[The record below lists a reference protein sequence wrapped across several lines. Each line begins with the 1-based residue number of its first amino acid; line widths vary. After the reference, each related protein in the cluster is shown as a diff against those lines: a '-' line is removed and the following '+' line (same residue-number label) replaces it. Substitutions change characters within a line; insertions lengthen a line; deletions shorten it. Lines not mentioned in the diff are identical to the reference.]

1 MRLHTLLA
9 VAAAKAALKA
19 CHLTGRPGSSLPG
32 RAALKIDPH
41 IIAPLASQVR
51 SGIIVTCGTNG
62 KTTTNNLLCSA
73 LEAQGFCVVS
83 NRLGANMMEGVA
95 AALATAAN
103 PLGHLNADY
112 ACLEI
117 DEASSAHVL
126 HFLQPDY
133 MILTNL
139 FRDQLDRYGEIDLTM
154 KALEKAIRLAPNMTL
169 VINGDDPLTAY
180 LSKKSGH
187 RIVSFGVS
195 ERVGENAQER
205 VPEKRSSENDSQA
218 ESSENDSL
226 TGSSGEVREGR
237 FCENCGAP
245 LQYDFYHFSQL
256 GIYRCPSCGFQ
267 RPSINYDAYGVR
279 LSPELSFDI
288 KESGA
293 APPDSFN
300 DRDFYSAP
308 EGSSDAR
315 GFSSASARI
324 SAPLTGFYNVYNILA
339 VYSVLRELNLPADK
353 LNEVLR
359 GYKPQFGRGEVFH
372 VGEGAHQKVLL
383 NLAKNPAGFNQ
394 NITAMLQDR
403 SAKDLIIVINDN
415 AHDGRD
421 VSWLW
426 DVDFDRLADDT
437 IRSITVSGLRALDMQ
452 LRLKYV
458 EIESVCAPTV
468 EEAIARCLADGCG
481 NLYVLVNYTALYE
494 AHQYLE
500 GIQK

>member
-1 MRLHTLLA
+1 MHPRTQLA
-9 VAAAKAALKA
+9 VIAAQIALAA
-19 CHLTGRPGSSLPG
+19 CHLAGRPGSSLPG

-41 IIAPLASQVR
+41 IIAPLAARVR
-51 SGIIVTCGTNG
+51 RGIIVTCGTNG

-73 LEAQGFCVVS
+73 LEAQGFRVVS
-83 NRLGANMMEGVA
+83 NRLGANMKEGIT
-95 AALATAAN
+95 AALATAAG
-103 PLGHLNADY
+103 PLGLLDADY

-117 DEASSAHVL
+117 DEASAVHIL
-126 HFLQPDY
+126 QYLQPDH
-133 MILTNL
+133 MVITNL

-154 KALEKAIRLAPNMTL
+154 KALEEAIRLAPSMTL
-169 VINGDDPLTAY
+169 VINGDDPLTAF
-180 LSKKSGH
+180 LAKKSGR

-195 ERVGENAQER
+195 EKIT
-205 VPEKRSSENDSQA
+205 PEVNFSSS
-218 ESSENDSL
+218 
-226 TGSSGEVREGR
+226 EVREGR

-245 LQYDFYHFSQL
+245 LKYNFYHFSQL
-256 GIYRCPSCGFQ
+256 GVYHCPSCGFG
-267 RPSINYDAYGVR
+267 RPAINYDASGVK
-279 LSPELSFDI
+279 LSPELSFDVI
-288 KESGA
+288 EAGA
-293 APPDSFN
+293 APVDSSGIREFKP
-300 DRDFYSAP
+300 AP
-308 EGSSDAR
+308 SGSSALR
-315 GFSSASARI
+315 ENEAAPVRI
-324 SAPLTGFYNVYNILA
+324 SAPMTGFYNVYNILA
-339 VYSVLRELNLPADK
+339 VYSVLRELRLPADK

-359 GYKPQFGRGEVFH
+359 DYKPQFGRGEVFH
-372 VGEGAHQKVLL
+372 VGQNSEQKILL

-415 AHDGRD
+415 AQDGRD

>member
-1 MRLHTLLA
+1 MHLRTLLA

-41 IIAPLASQVR
+41 IIAPLAEQVR
-51 SGIIVTCGTNG
+51 RGIIVTCGTNG

-95 AALATAAN
+95 AALATAAS
-103 PLGHLNADY
+103 PLGNLHADY
-112 ACLEI
+112 VCLEI
-117 DEASSAHVL
+117 DEASSVHVL
-126 HFLQPDY
+126 QYLKPDY

-154 KALEKAIRLAPNMTL
+154 KALEKAIRLVPSMTL
-169 VINGDDPLTAY
+169 VINGDDPLTAF
-180 LSKKSGH
+180 LAKKSGH
-187 RIVSFGVS
+187 RVVSFGVS
-195 ERVGENAQER
+195 EQTT
-205 VPEKRSSENDSQA
+205 PEVDSSPGVYSPEQTTPEVDS
-218 ESSENDSL
+218 SR
-226 TGSSGEVREGR
+226 EVREGR

-256 GIYRCPSCGFQ
+256 GIYRCPSCGFG
-267 RPSINYDAYGVR
+267 RPAIDYNASGVR
-279 LSPELSFDI
+279 LSPELFFDVI
-288 KESGA
+288 ESGA
-293 APPDSFN
+293 APV
-300 DRDFYSAP
+300 
-308 EGSSDAR
+308 
-315 GFSSASARI
+315 RI

-339 VYSVLRELNLPADK
+339 VYSVLRELSLPVGK
-353 LNEVLR
+353 LEEVLHDF
-359 GYKPQFGRGEVFH
+359 KPQFGRGESFH
-372 VGEGAHQKVLL
+372 VGEGAHQKILL

-394 NITAMLQDR
+394 NISAMLQDR
-403 SAKDLIIVINDN
+403 SPKDLVIVINDN
-415 AHDGRD
+415 AQDGRD

-458 EIESVCAPTV
+458 EIGSDLASSV
-468 EEAIARCLADGCG
+468 EEAIDRRLADGCD
-481 NLYVLVNYTALYE
+481 NLYVLVNYTALFE
-494 AHQYLE
+494 THKYLE
-500 GIQK
+500 RIQK